1 MEARIASP
9 LAGLLLLADRLCEN
23 LITHVHPSQW
33 SAWILSIIESLNQ
46 DACTEC
52 EAYRSEGDFQHMTS
66 EIISGIQNR
75 NWKK

>member
-1 MEARIASP
+1 METRIASP
-9 LAGLLLLADRLCEN
+9 LAERISLSDRLCEN
-23 LITHVHPSQW
+23 LMTHVHPSQW

-46 DACTEC
+46 NEN
-52 EAYRSEGDFQHMTS
+52 DFQRMTE